1 MTIQTGQR
9 AVLNVT
15 LRPAAPQGGTL
26 RVIANAQGARISI
39 DGEPAGEAP
48 ATRTNLA
55 PGEHNGDQHSPMTI
69 PMAKLR
75 PLLDEALRL
84 LDEGFAV
91 PTAELANMTPNA
103 QLLRFLHM
111 RYPEFANVAWA
122 GWRIMLQSPFFIQ
135 AAPAYWSA
143 PVVYRHFV
151 GQPPPKSFY
160 DDIAAFCSAQ
170 PCGFPRFGGEAKL
183 PASNVVA

>member
-1 MTIQTGQR
+1 
-9 AVLNVT
+9 
-15 LRPAAPQGGTL
+15 
-26 RVIANAQGARISI
+26 
-39 DGEPAGEAP
+39 
-48 ATRTNLA
+48 
-55 PGEHNGDQHSPMTI
+55 
-69 PMAKLR
+69 
-75 PLLDEALRL
+75 
-84 LDEGFAV
+84 
-91 PTAELANMTPNA
+91 MTPNA

-111 RYPEFANVAWA
+111 RYPEFADVAWA

-151 GQPPPKSFY
+151 GQQPPKSFY

-170 PCGFPRFGGEAKL
+170 PCGLPRFGGEAKL